1 MAPSKRRKVKSD
13 AADGHERAKD
23 YLDPHEIDRLLH
35 AAKKGRHGPRDHALL
50 LLMYRHGLRV
60 SEAITIRLSAL
71 NLKQGCLTV
80 DRSKNSL
87 STEQPL
93 AGDELRAIK
102 RYLATREDKL
112 PWVILSERGQ
122 PLTRQAVN
130 YLVREAGERAG
141 LGRGLATHAEAL
153 LWLRAGQQGCRF
165 SGHPGLPRTPRP
177 KAHGSLHA
185 HERAAV
191 RGALGLGANR
201 GPTTQGTRDRP
212 SARLPHTLY
221 ETAASEAISK
231 LNWTFWSDQ
240 GGPAHSRAKGVH
252 NARAWHEER
261 PALGDVRNCGKFG
274 LSLDVEFRPRLTL
287 SRYT

>member
-1 MAPSKRRKVKSD
+1 MTRSKRRKVKSEVAD
-13 AADGHERAKD
+13 AHERAKD
-23 YLDPHEIDRLLH
+23 YLDPHEIDRLLD

-71 NLKQGCLTV
+71 NLKQGRLTV

-112 PWVILSERGQ
+112 PWLILSERGQ

-191 RGALGLGANR
+191 RGALGLGAN
-201 GPTTQGTRDRP
+201 
-212 SARLPHTLY
+212 
-221 ETAASEAISK
+221 
-231 LNWTFWSDQ
+231 
-240 GGPAHSRAKGVH
+240 
-252 NARAWHEER
+252 
-261 PALGDVRNCGKFG
+261 
-274 LSLDVEFRPRLTL
+274 
-287 SRYT
+287 